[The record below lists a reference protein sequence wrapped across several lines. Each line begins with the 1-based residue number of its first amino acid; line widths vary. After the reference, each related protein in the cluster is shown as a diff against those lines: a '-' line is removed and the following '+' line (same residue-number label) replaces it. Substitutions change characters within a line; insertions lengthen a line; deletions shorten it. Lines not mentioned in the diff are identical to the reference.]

1 MDMAPFFFG
10 RVQNTL
16 KQCKNPVK
24 VSPSHYHAMKM
35 VLLGL
40 SQVSVFPRIQE
51 PVAREPEVLS
61 VSASR
66 RVDAS
71 CLKLHIR
78 LS

>member
-16 KQCKNPVK
+16 KQCKNPLK

-40 SQVSVFPRIQE
+40 SQVSVFPRIRE
-51 PVAREPEVLS
+51 PVAVNQKFPVFLP
-61 VSASR
+61 A
-66 RVDAS
+66 DAS
-71 CLKLHIR
+71 TR
-78 LS
+78 LVQNFTSD